1 MNELDEMKARRGHP
15 NERGQAPVS
24 PAKGAQGTADL
35 ALLLSGS
42 DVTRINFT
50 SHRRVLGPLVVLA
63 KRGLSRLLTPIL
75 ERQTAYNAANAR
87 VIASLK
93 DELERQTAY
102 NAANAPVIASL
113 KDEVSALWA
122 THMQRDI
129 TTGQRGGEG
138 ANSHT
143 QQTLAPAA
151 PWHADNLPTQP
162 DDPRLDQW
170 YHTIDLGN
178 GLTSRGIYDHR
189 PILHCYGFPE
199 SLEGKTCLDVG
210 TGDGFFAF
218 EMERR
223 GAARVVAIDI
233 ARCEDFDV
241 LPQIRARMQLADE
254 GPHRFKFAMAHAMR
268 RSRVEFKLCNVY
280 ELSPETVG
288 MFDVVFCGSLLLHLQ
303 NPLKALSNIRAVTRE
318 MAIID
323 TLVDEELEA
332 KFPEKPC
339 LVFGIRHVEVVLGE
353 NCVYWLFNTKALED
367 MLAYAGFAEMQCRKP
382 FRLPPPGRLATA
394 VAAYPTP
401 RKGHGIPGNDGHKQ
415 PDH

>member
-1 MNELDEMKARRGHP
+1 MKELDGVKEGQGHLKQRR
-15 NERGQAPVS
+15 QVPVT
-24 PAKGAQGTADL
+24 PVPGEQGPADL
-35 ALLLSGS
+35 TLLRSAGDLTCTG
-42 DVTRINFT
+42 FT
-50 SHRRVLGPLVVLA
+50 SHRRCLGPLVVLA

-93 DELERQTAY
+93 DE
-102 NAANAPVIASL
+102 I
-113 KDEVSALWA
+113 SALWA
-122 THMQRDI
+122 THIPRGV
-129 TTGQRGGEG
+129 TAVQRGEEG
-138 ANSHT
+138 TNCGSPQALTRASPL
-143 QQTLAPAA
+143 LAG
-151 PWHADNLPTQP
+151 DLPMQP

-170 YHTIDLGN
+170 YHTIELGN
-178 GLTSRGIYDHR
+178 GLTSRGLYDHR
-189 PILHCYGFPE
+189 PILHCYGLPE
-199 SLEGKTCLDVG
+199 SLEGKICLDVG

-233 ARCEDFDV
+233 ARCEDCDV

-254 GPHRFKFAMAHAMR
+254 GPHRFKFQMAHTMR

-280 ELSPETVG
+280 DLSPETVG

-303 NPLKALSNIRAVTRE
+303 NPLKALSNIRSVTRE

-323 TLVDEELEA
+323 TLIDEELEG
-332 KFPEKPC
+332 KFPEKPY
-339 LVFGIRHVEVVLGE
+339 LTFGIRHVEVVLGE
-353 NCVYWLFNTKALED
+353 NCVYWMFTIKALED
-367 MLAYAGFAEMQCRKP
+367 MLAYAGFAETQCRKP

-394 VAAYPTP
+394 IAAYPTP
-401 RKGHGIPGNDGHKQ
+401 CKGHGIPGNNGHNQ

>member
-1 MNELDEMKARRGHP
+1 MIRGLRRQGSMGAQWRRGMKELDEVKERQGHLNQRR
-15 NERGQAPVS
+15 QVSVS
-24 PAKGAQGTADL
+24 PVTGEQGTADL
-35 ALLLSGS
+35 TLLRSEGDL
-42 DVTRINFT
+42 TRIGFT
-50 SHRRVLGPLVVLA
+50 SHRRTLGSLVVLA

-93 DELERQTAY
+93 NE
-102 NAANAPVIASL
+102 I
-113 KDEVSALWA
+113 SALWA
-122 THMQRDI
+122 TQIPRGMITVQRSE
-129 TTGQRGGEG
+129 EG
-138 ANSHT
+138 VNYSSL
-143 QQTLAPAA
+143 QPLAHGSPLL
-151 PWHADNLPTQP
+151 ADNLPTQP

-170 YHTIDLGN
+170 YHTIELGN
-178 GLTSRGIYDHR
+178 GLTSRGLYDHR
-189 PILHCYGFPE
+189 PILHCYGLPE

-233 ARCEDFDV
+233 ARCEDCDV

-254 GPHRFKFAMAHAMR
+254 GPHRFKFQMAHMMR

-280 ELSPETVG
+280 DLSPETVG

-323 TLVDEELEA
+323 TLVDEELEE
-332 KFPEKPC
+332 KFPEKPY
-339 LVFGIRHVEVVLGE
+339 LSFGIRHVEVVLGE
-353 NCVYWLFNTKALED
+353 NCVYWMFTTKALED